1 MGLTSKRLLLAKL
14 ETVNS
19 VAETALIASN
29 AIVVGNLNI
38 TPMVTET
45 VERNIVRPFLGANQ
59 SMVVSSHTTVDFE
72 VELAGSGTLGTAPH
86 YDSLMLACGFAK
98 TGGGASPIV
107 YAPTT
112 PTTTADANTTLTLW
126 FFADGTKH
134 VLFGAKGTFSID
146 LTKAKEPTLKFTFT
160 GLMGAVTAG
169 TIATGT
175 YTNSVAPVPVGTAN
189 TTTTF
194 NVGGA
199 IATPRIEAIT
209 FDIANEVKYHQLI
222 GDERIVL
229 LNRKAKGSL
238 KIEANIGAK
247 NFFDLAK
254 ANAVGTLSVVH
265 GVTAGN
271 IVTIATATNGM
282 SIGTPKYSSTDGIDM
297 IDLDLSLFPVAAA
310 GNDELIIT
318 LS

>member
-1 MGLTSKRLLLAKL
+1 MGLSNKRLLLAKL
-14 ETVNS
+14 EAVNS
-19 VAETALIASN
+19 TAETALIASN
-29 AIVVGNLNI
+29 AVMVGGLNI
-38 TPMVTET
+38 TPMVAET
-45 VERNIVRPFLGANQ
+45 VERNIIRPFLGANQ
-59 SMVVSSHTTVDFE
+59 GMVVSSHATVDFE
-72 VELAGSGTLGTAPH
+72 VELAGSGVLGTAPH
-86 YDSLMLACGFAK
+86 YESLMLACGFAK
-98 TGGGASPIV
+98 TGGGTAPIV
-107 YAPTT
+107 YTPAT
-112 PTTTADANTTLTLW
+112 PTTIADANTTLTLW

-146 LTKAKEPTLKFTFT
+146 LTKAKNPTMKFTFT

-169 TIATGT
+169 TIASGT
-175 YTNSVAPVPVGTAN
+175 YTASTAPVPVGTIN
-189 TTTTF
+189 TSTAL

-209 FDIANEVKYHQLI
+209 FDIANEIKYHQLI
-222 GDERIVL
+222 GDERIVM
-229 LNRKAKGSL
+229 LNRKPKGTL

-247 NFFDLAK
+247 NFFDLARS
-254 ANAVGTLSVVH
+254 NAVGTLSVVH

-271 IVTIATATNGM
+271 IVTISTATNGM